1 MNHPFVKMLRFELK
15 SMINPWKLNLL
26 LSLLAFAVL
35 TFSSGAQPPF
45 FDVSFSS
52 FIFFTVI
59 VTLYSFQES
68 TRQQFMQMYH
78 LIPISLN
85 TKFVTKQLISLILY
99 PLAILCILQIS
110 IIAKNLIFGQP
121 ELISQSSQHQSTF
134 STLVVIWIFG
144 HSFCTLTAIIFQKNK
159 LLHTIQAYLVFRGLI
174 WVLLFPINWLLG
186 INSNPFSLI
195 SFPSTE
201 LAQIGLLLLSLLFYG
216 LSYRIFNKRQ
226 LGNGISS
233 IMGNRPSFILGNN

>member
-52 FIFFTVI
+52 FIFFTII
-59 VTLYSFQES
+59 VTLFSYQES

-85 TKFVTKQLISLILY
+85 TKYVTKQLITLIVY
-99 PLAILCILQIS
+99 PLAILCMLQIS
-110 IIAKNLIFGQP
+110 IITKDIIFGQP
-121 ELISQSSQHQSTF
+121 ELVSQSSQHQSTF

>member
-85 TKFVTKQLISLILY
+85 TKFVTKQLISLIL
-99 PLAILCILQIS
+99 QIS

-159 LLHTIQAYLVFRGLI
+159 LLHTVQTYLLFRAVI
-174 WVLLFPINWLLG
+174 WVVLFPINWLLG
-186 INSNPFSLI
+186 IKDNPFSLI

-216 LSYRIFNKRQ
+216 LSYRLFIKRQ
-226 LGNGISS
+226 LGNSIST
-233 IMGNRPSFILGNN
+233 IHVNRPSFLMGNI